1 MSRALV
7 VRVAAIALLVLVT
20 IGMDQTTKEL
30 ARTHLRGHGTVRV
43 VGDVLILRYVE
54 NEGAFLS
61 LGSRLPAPVRVA
73 LFVAFPIAALAWLVI
88 AMVRSSSLS
97 WRLLIGLS
105 IIAGG
110 GFGNLVDRV
119 FRGGRV
125 SDFLNLGIGSF
136 RTGIFNV
143 ADMAILAGCV
153 LLLLSPAGK
162 PSSGETTKRRA
173 Q

>member
-20 IGMDQTTKEL
+20 IGIDQTTKEL
-30 ARTHLRGHGTVRV
+30 ARTYLRGEGTVRV
-43 VGDVLILRYVE
+43 VGDVFILHYVE

-61 LGSRLPAPVRVA
+61 LGSRLPGPARVA
-73 LFVAFPIAALAWLVI
+73 LFVAFPLAALAWLVI

-97 WRLLIGLS
+97 WRLLAGLS
-105 IIAGG
+105 VIAGG
-110 GFGNLVDRV
+110 GFGNLIDRI

-125 SDFLNLGIGSF
+125 SDFMNLGIGSF

-143 ADMAILAGCV
+143 ADMAIMAGCV
-153 LLLLSPAGK
+153 LLLISPSGRRPAAG
-162 PSSGETTKRRA
+162 GTA
-173 Q
+173 QNT